1 MGRLRGRCN
10 PEIIYRKHYE
20 PVIPFPPVEGE
31 LRAQQVA
38 VAPDG
43 TIYVVP
49 SGMHERL
56 RRAVAP
62 DSGDSD
68 PKVALAL
75 AGWLCL
81 QTDGMT
87 DRVNVDAPDDYDD
100 PDPIQAFARAHDAGS
115 VAVALHPGGEVLRSD
130 EPEQFEFGP

>member
-1 MGRLRGRCN
+1 
-10 PEIIYRKHYE
+10 
-20 PVIPFPPVEGE
+20 VIPFPPVEGE

-43 TIYVVP
+43 TTYVVP

-62 DSGDSD
+62 ETTDGD
-68 PKVALAL
+68 PKVTLAL

-87 DRVNVDAPDDYDD
+87 DRVNVDAPEDWTDAE
-100 PDPIQAFARAHDAGS
+100 PIRRFARAHGAGS
-115 VAVALHPGGEVLRSD
+115 VAVALHPSGEVRRST
-130 EPEQFEFGP
+130 EPAQFSFQK

>member
-1 MGRLRGRCN
+1 M
-10 PEIIYRKHYE
+10 
-20 PVIPFPPVEGE
+20 IPFPPVEGE
-31 LRAQQVA
+31 LRAQQIA

-43 TIYVVP
+43 TRYVVP

-56 RRAVAP
+56 REAAAP
-62 DSGDSD
+62 ERTDSD

-87 DRVNVDAPDDYDD
+87 DRINVDAPEDWTDGG
-100 PDPIQAFARAHDAGS
+100 PVRAFARAHDAGS
-115 VAVALHPGGEVLRSD
+115 VAVALHPSGDVLRSTD
-130 EPEQFEFGP
+130 PTEFEFGE

>member
-1 MGRLRGRCN
+1 M
-10 PEIIYRKHYE
+10 
-20 PVIPFPPVEGE
+20 IPFPPVEGE
-31 LRAQQVA
+31 LRAQQVS

-62 DSGDSD
+62 ERTDSD

-75 AGWLCL
+75 AGWVSL

-87 DRVNVDAPDDYDD
+87 DRVNVDAPDDYTDAG
-100 PDPIQAFARAHDAGS
+100 PIRTFARAHDAGS
-115 VAVALHPGGEVLRSD
+115 VAVARHPSGEVLRSN
-130 EPEQFEFGP
+130 EPTAFEFRE

>member
-1 MGRLRGRCN
+1 VL
-10 PEIIYRKHYE
+10 
-20 PVIPFPPVEGE
+20 PFPPVEGE
-31 LRAQQVA
+31 LRAQQVS

-43 TIYVVP
+43 TLYVVP

-56 RRAVAP
+56 RSAVAP
-62 DSGDSD
+62 ERTEGD

-75 AGWLCL
+75 AGWVSL

-100 PDPIQAFARAHDAGS
+100 AAPIRRFARAHDAGS
-115 VAVALHPGGEVLRSD
+115 LAVALHPSGEVVVSS
-130 EPEQFEFGP
+130 EPTSFEFER

>member
-1 MGRLRGRCN
+1 M
-10 PEIIYRKHYE
+10 
-20 PVIPFPPVEGE
+20 IPFPPVEGE

-43 TIYVVP
+43 TAYVVP

-56 RRAVAP
+56 REAAAP
-62 DSGDSD
+62 ERTDSD

-87 DRVNVDAPDDYDD
+87 DRINADAPEDWTDAA
-100 PDPIQAFARAHDAGS
+100 PIREFARAHEAGS
-115 VAVALHPGGEVLRSD
+115 VAVALHPSGEVLRSTK
-130 EPEQFEFGP
+130 PERFVFER

>member
-1 MGRLRGRCN
+1 MTEHRT
-10 PEIIYRKHYE
+10 
-20 PVIPFPPVEGE
+20 VPFPRAEGDF
-31 LRAQQVA
+31 RVRQVA

-43 TIYVVP
+43 TAYVVP

-56 RRAVAP
+56 RTVVAP
-62 DSGDSD
+62 GDPAAD

-87 DRVNVDAPDDYDD
+87 DRVNADAPDEWTDAS
-100 PDPIQAFARAHDAGS
+100 PIRRFARAHDAGS
-115 VAVALHPGGEVLRSD
+115 LAVARHPSGEVRLSNQPD
-130 EPEQFEFGP
+130 VFSFDG

>member
-1 MGRLRGRCN
+1 M
-10 PEIIYRKHYE
+10 
-20 PVIPFPPVEGE
+20 IPFPPVEGE
-31 LRAQQVA
+31 LRARQVA

-43 TIYVVP
+43 TTYVVP

-56 RRAVAP
+56 RESAAP
-62 DSGDSD
+62 ERTDSD

-87 DRVNVDAPDDYDD
+87 DRVNVDAPEDW
-100 PDPIQAFARAHDAGS
+100 PDGGPVRRFARAHDAGS
-115 VAVALHPGGEVLRSD
+115 VAVALHPSGEVRRST
-130 EPEQFEFGP
+130 EPTAFTFDR

>member
-1 MGRLRGRCN
+1 MS
-10 PEIIYRKHYE
+10 
-20 PVIPFPPVEGE
+20 IPFPPVEGQ

-43 TIYVVP
+43 TAYVVP

-56 RRAVAP
+56 QRAVSIEDTAR
-62 DSGDSD
+62 D

-75 AGWLCL
+75 SGWLCL

-87 DRVNVDAPDDYDD
+87 DRINADAPDGYTDAA
-100 PDPIQAFARAHDAGS
+100 PVRRFARAHDAGS
-115 VAVALHPGGEVLRSD
+115 VAVAFHPSGAVRRSSD
-130 EPEQFEFGP
+130 PATFAFTGPTTTD

>member
-1 MGRLRGRCN
+1 LTERQA
-10 PEIIYRKHYE
+10 
-20 PVIPFPPVEGE
+20 IPFP
-31 LRAQQVA
+31 RADGAFRVRQVA

-43 TIYVVP
+43 TAYVVP

-56 RRAVAP
+56 RTVVAP
-62 DSGDSD
+62 GDPAPD

-87 DRVNVDAPDDYDD
+87 DRVNADAPDGWTDAT
-100 PDPIQAFARAHDAGS
+100 PIRRFARAHDAGS
-115 VAVALHPGGEVLRSD
+115 VAVARHPSGEVVRSTQPAAFSFA
-130 EPEQFEFGP
+130 EAE

>member
-1 MGRLRGRCN
+1 
-10 PEIIYRKHYE
+10 
-20 PVIPFPPVEGE
+20 VIPFPPVEGE

-43 TIYVVP
+43 TTYVVP

-56 RRAVAP
+56 RDAAAP
-62 DSGDSD
+62 ERTDSD

-87 DRVNVDAPDDYDD
+87 DRINVDAPEDWVDAE
-100 PDPIQAFARAHDAGS
+100 PIRRFARAHEAGS
-115 VAVALHPGGEVLRSD
+115 VAVAVHPSGEVVRST
-130 EPEQFEFGP
+130 EPERFEFER